1 MVVVERLEFLANIV
15 LTTKVEK
22 MLSKGCEAYLAY
34 VLNLGNKKLR
44 VYDIQNVKDFLYVFL
59 EELSGFP
66 PGRV

>member
-34 VLNLGNKKLR
+34 VLNLGDKKLR
-44 VYDIQNVKDFLYVFL
+44 VYDIQNAKDFPYVFPK
-59 EELSGFP
+59 ELSGLP
-66 PGRV
+66 PNRV